1 MIEKSILKEREKS
14 ADECKDLRKK
24 NSNLDSERTI
34 KKLVK
39 IHQREQNSIAE
50 PTDMTEIKI

>member
-1 MIEKSILKEREKS
+1 MNVKICE
-14 ADECKDLRKK
+14 KK

-39 IHQREQNSIAE
+39 SLQREQNSIAE